1 MIKLMIADDHVM
13 LRDGLR
19 DKFCDEEGIEV
30 TGEAGTGEEL
40 LRKLQ
45 PLQPNVII
53 LDLKLPDTNG
63 VTLIRQVKD
72 ALPACKVVVLT
83 MYDHTRYATHA
94 MESGADAFV
103 VKGAPFEELLEAVRA
118 VADNRTYISTTMA
131 VRIGKLLKG
140 RKKKGS
146 LEALSEREF
155 QVMILLGSGMSVK
168 EIAYQLN
175 LSEKSITTYRA
186 RVMEKLELS
195 SRADLIRYVLE
206 AGLIE

>member
-1 MIKLMIADDHVM
+1 MIKLMIADDHAM

-19 DKFCDEEGIEV
+19 DKFRDEEGIEV

-146 LEALSEREF
+146 LEALSEFFENF
-155 QVMILLGSGMSVK
+155 NKTG
-168 EIAYQLN
+168 E
-175 LSEKSITTYRA
+175 TTCP
-186 RVMEKLELS
+186 
-195 SRADLIRYVLE
+195 
-206 AGLIE
+206 

>member
-1 MIKLMIADDHVM
+1 MIRLMIADDHAM

-19 DKFCDEEGIEV
+19 DKFSDEESIEV
-30 TGEAGTGEEL
+30 VGEAGTGEDVL
-40 LRKLQ
+40 KKLSSVN
-45 PLQPNVII
+45 PSVII

-63 VTLIRQVKD
+63 VTLIPQIKT
-72 ALPACKVVVLT
+72 ALPECKVVVLT

-103 VKGAPFEELLEAVRA
+103 VKGAPFEELLKAVRA
-118 VADNRTYISTTMA
+118 VSENETYVCSTIATRMA
-131 VRIGKLLKG
+131 KLLKG

-146 LEALSEREF
+146 LECLSEREF

-195 SRADLIRYVLE
+195 SKADLIRFVLE
-206 AGLIE
+206 QGLIE